1 MHNFTRYSYIIFG
14 VFMHLL
20 YIIFG
25 VSYNQ
30 VKKHETN
37 RSQEEKKMTETRIFL
52 NTWGAYNNG
61 CIGYGWMTADEAETF
76 IEEDPERD
84 GGEWFIADIDNYL
97 GIEFRDLNYSN
108 VDDVIE
114 TIREL
119 EDMDEYERNEVV
131 ALMEYMSTEDVQE
144 AIEKHDSYIF
154 YADIE
159 SYHDSCDE
167 LIEQEMQ
174 NAASIVMRYFDYDAY
189 HRDCDFDVYEASN
202 GIVIAA

>member
-1 MHNFTRYSYIIFG
+1 
-14 VFMHLL
+14 MHLL

-131 ALMEYMSTEDVQE
+131 ALMEYLSTEDVHE
-144 AIEKHDSYIF
+144 AIEKHDSHIF
-154 YADIE
+154 YEDIE

>member
-37 RSQEEKKMTETRIFL
+37 RSQEEKKMTETRIYL
-52 NTWGAYNNG
+52 NTWGAYNDG

-84 GGEWFIADIDNYL
+84 GGEWFITDIDNYL
-97 GIEFRDLNYSN
+97 GIEFRDLNYRN

-131 ALMEYMSTEDVQE
+131 ALMEYLSTEDVQE

-154 YADIE
+154 YEDIE

-167 LIEQEMQ
+167 LIEQEMA
-174 NAASIVMRYFDYDAY
+174 NAASIVMRYFNYDAY